1 MQEAEELLREGRL
14 DEALSKLQDQVRED
28 PSKAELRVFL
38 FQMLSIMGNWE
49 RALTQLNVAAEL
61 DGEKLL
67 LAEICRP
74 ALQSEALRT
83 AVFEGQKSPLVF
95 GEPDEWVSWVIQA
108 VGMIAQGQYGPARDL
123 RDRAFDSAPAISGHL
138 NGSPFEWI
146 ADADTRLGP
155 ILEVVV
161 EHKYF
166 WVPFSRIK
174 SIRIEEP
181 KALRNMV
188 WAEAQFTWANGGQAP
203 GLIPTR
209 YVGSENSSDGMI
221 RLARKTEWAEHE
233 GGHFIGLG
241 QRMLATDE
249 GEHPLLEVRSI
260 VLDHEDHPE
269 ASEPT
274 EAESPGE
281 ATSRQP
287 TEPPPGEAAD
297 G

>member
-1 MQEAEELLREGRL
+1 MQEAEEFLREGRL
-14 DEALSKLQDQVRED
+14 DEALAKLQDQVRQD

-38 FQMLSIMGNWE
+38 FQLLSVMGNWE

-61 DGEKLL
+61 DGEKML

-74 ALQSEALRT
+74 ALQSEAFRT
-83 AVFEGQKSPLVF
+83 AVFEGKKSPLVF
-95 GEPDEWVSWVIQA
+95 GEPDEWVGWLIQA
-108 VGMIAQGQYGPARDL
+108 DQLVAEGQYGPAREL
-123 RDRAFDSAPAISGHL
+123 RDRAFEEAPAIAGQI
-138 NGSPFEWI
+138 NGKPFGWI

-174 SIRIEEP
+174 AIRIEEP

-188 WAEAQFTWANGGQAP
+188 WAEAQFTWTNGGQAP

-209 YVGSENSSDGMI
+209 YVGSEGSADGMI
-221 RLARKTEWAEHE
+221 RLGRQTHWTEHD

-249 GEHPLLEVRSI
+249 GEHLLLEVRSI
-260 VLDHEDHPE
+260 VLDHGEPAA
-269 ASEPT
+269 ASEV
-274 EAESPGE
+274 AESESAGP
-281 ATSRQP
+281 ATS
-287 TEPPPGEAAD
+287 GEAAEPPAGEGAD

>member
-1 MQEAEELLREGRL
+1 MPQAEEFLREGRL
-14 DEALSKLQDQVRED
+14 DEALKAIQDQVRED

-38 FQMLSIMGNWE
+38 FQILSVMGDWK

-61 DGEKLL
+61 DGEKML

-83 AVFEGQKSPLVF
+83 AVFEGTKSPLVF
-95 GEPDEWVSWVIQA
+95 GEPEEWVGWAIQA
-108 VGMIAQGQYGPARDL
+108 ARLVAEGQYAAALEL
-123 RDRAFDSAPAISGHL
+123 RDKAFEAAPAISGQI
-138 NGSPFEWI
+138 NGKPFGWI

-166 WVPFSRIK
+166 WVPFSRIQ

-188 WAEAQFTWANGGQAP
+188 WAEAQFIWTNGGQAP

-209 YVGSENSSDGMI
+209 YAGSEKCENGSV
-221 RLARKTEWAEHE
+221 RLGRRTEWTEHE
-233 GGHFIGLG
+233 GGHFVGLG

-249 GEHPLLEVRSI
+249 GEYPLLEVRSI
-260 VLDHEDHPE
+260 AFDQAE
-269 ASEPT
+269 ADVPA
-274 EAESPGE
+274 EAGD
-281 ATSRQP
+281 
-287 TEPPPGEAAD
+287 PPGEDAKDAAD